1 MKLTDIIKN
10 GHEIQEGKSIFF
22 KADKD
27 FIYQGLPILKNSL
40 VYYNGKSKINVNMIG
55 FGMFEESNIPNLIT
69 DKLPQDNER
78 NYLVEKCSNCEFEIL
93 KIPFSG
99 QGIWHNNHVD
109 SWSGSFSDY
118 IERIKQSPVL
128 EHSGIAFSSIMY
140 YYNTLTESL
149 DYFINVK
156 PIKFEINDKLI
167 ELPELLEI
175 SRYKTSPEKSRNKS
189 SYDIIPLNKTLEYH
203 GIIFQGNLFL
213 SEDGTLTGESAEE
226 FDAEIFGYNELKKIT
241 ISKGFRVA
249 ISIDGD
255 TVINLFNQKT
265 QRIEKYKIRKC
276 E

>member
-40 VYYNGKSKINVNMIG
+40 VYYNGKSTIDVNKIR
-55 FGMFEESNIPNLIT
+55 FGMFQESNIPNLIT
-69 DKLPQDNER
+69 DKLPQDNKR

-93 KIPFSG
+93 KLQLG
-99 QGIWHNNHVD
+99 GRGIWHNNHFD
-109 SWSGSFSDY
+109 NWSGSFSDY

-128 EHSGIAFSSIMY
+128 EHSGISFSPIMY
-140 YYNTLTESL
+140 SYNTLTESL

-175 SRYKTSPEKSRNKS
+175 SRNKS
-189 SYDIIPLNKTLEYH
+189 SYNIISLSKTLEYR
-203 GIIFQGNLFL
+203 GILLQRYSFL
-213 SEDGTLTGESAEE
+213 SEDGTLSGESAEE